1 MMIHSENGDFSI
13 DTAQSVVK
21 HYAHTMQTLCTCKPA
36 SRAGLHSVLSVAEC
50 FSNPIRFS
58 ADIMSTNIRSI
69 KNIYKRIGKH
79 SALYA
84 HSANAVVERVLGA
97 ECCA

>member
-1 MMIHSENGDFSI
+1 MMIHSENGELSI

-58 ADIMSTNIRSI
+58 ANVMSTNTKYI
-69 KNIYKRIGKH
+69 
-79 SALYA
+79 
-84 HSANAVVERVLGA
+84 
-97 ECCA
+97 